1 MPVVDLL
8 QQLIRNECVNDGS
21 RASGH
26 EHRSVK
32 TLQDFFGRP
41 GEVIEPA
48 PGRQSVIYRVPGSD
62 SKAPRLL
69 LLPHLDV
76 VPVSRTGWSVDP
88 FAAEIADGFVWGRG
102 AVDMLNLTAGMA
114 VVFAPY
120 LHGDLPPLPGDLILA
135 AVADEEAS
143 GVHGAHYLVDHRWD
157 LVATEYILT
166 EVAYPSISTP
176 DGAAHLVA
184 VGEKGPFWT
193 KLRSRGTPG
202 HGSSPYRADNALA
215 PMATAMNGLFETEAP
230 VAITP
235 EWEIFVTGLGLEPDL
250 THRLL
255 DPDRV
260 DEAIADLAVDDPG
273 FAAYAYSVTHLTVSP
288 NMLDAGVKANVIP
301 DSAQAQIDL
310 RALPGM
316 DREFVD
322 AHLRK
327 AMGSASDRI
336 EIEPVAD
343 HAANVST
350 TENPLWQAIG
360 DSVEHLQGHRR
371 LLPMLMPVATDA
383 RFFRT
388 KGVIAYG
395 TGWFDDQVP
404 FPEFLRLF
412 HGHDERVSIES
423 LHRTVRM
430 LQQVISRFG
439 ELTG

>member
-1 MPVVDLL
+1 MSVVDLL
-8 QQLIRNECVNDGS
+8 QQLIRNECVNDGT
-21 RASGH
+21 RASGY

-48 PGRQSVIYRVPGSD
+48 PGRQSVIYRVAGSD
-62 SKAPRLL
+62 PKAPRLL

-102 AVDMLNLTAGMA
+102 AVDMLNLTAAMA

-120 LHGDLPPLPGDLILA
+120 LHGDLAPLPGDLILA

-202 HGSSPYRADNALA
+202 HGSSPYRAANALA
-215 PMATAMNGLFETEAP
+215 PMAAAINGLFETEAP

-235 EWEIFVTGLGLEPDL
+235 EWETFVSGLGLRPDL

-273 FAAYAYSVTHLTVSP
+273 FAAYAYAVTHLTVSP
-288 NMLDAGVKANVIP
+288 TMLDAGVKANVIP

-316 DREFVD
+316 DRDFID

-327 AMGSASDRI
+327 AMGAAADRI
-336 EIEPVAD
+336 EIESVAD

-360 DSVEHLQGHRR
+360 DSVDYLQGHRR

-395 TGWFDDQVP
+395 TGWFDDRVP

-430 LQQVISRFG
+430 LQGVIGRFG

>member
-8 QQLIRNECVNDGS
+8 QQLIRNGCVNDGS
-21 RASGH
+21 RDSGH

-32 TLQDFFGRP
+32 TLQDFFGQP
-41 GEVIEPA
+41 GEVVEPA
-48 PGRQSVIYRVPGSD
+48 EGRQSVIYRIPGTD
-62 SKAPRLL
+62 PNAPRLL

-76 VPVSRTGWSVDP
+76 VPVSRAGWSVDP

-102 AVDMLNLTAGMA
+102 AVDMLNLTAAMA
-114 VVFAPY
+114 VAFAPY
-120 LHGDLPPLPGDLILA
+120 LRGELPPLPGDLILA

-166 EVAYPSISTP
+166 EVAYPSIPTP

-193 KLRSRGTPG
+193 KLRARGTPG

-215 PMATAMNGLFETEAP
+215 PMAAAINGLFETEAP

-235 EWEIFVTGLGLEPDL
+235 EWETFLTGLGLERDL
-250 THRLL
+250 TQRLL
-255 DPDRV
+255 DPDLV

-273 FAAYAYSVTHLTVSP
+273 FAAYAYAVTHLTISP

-301 DSAQAQIDL
+301 DSAQAQLDL

-316 DREFVD
+316 DREFVNS
-322 AHLRK
+322 HLRK
-327 AMGSASDRI
+327 AMGAAADRI
-336 EIEPVAD
+336 EIEPLAD

-350 TENPLWQAIG
+350 TGNPLWQAIG
-360 DSVEHLQGHRR
+360 DSVEQLQGHRR

-395 TGWFDDQVP
+395 TGWFDDRVP

-412 HGHDERVSIES
+412 HGHDEKVSIES

-430 LQQVISRFG
+430 LGTVISRFG

>member
-1 MPVVDLL
+1 MTVVDLL
-8 QQLIRNECVNDGS
+8 QQLIRNQCVNDGS

-32 TLQDFFGRP
+32 TLQDFIGQP
-41 GEVIEPA
+41 GEVVEPA
-48 PGRQSVIYRVPGSD
+48 PGRQSVFYRVRGTDP
-62 SKAPRLL
+62 KAPRLL

-76 VPVSRTGWSVDP
+76 VPVSSTGWSVDP
-88 FAAEIADGFVWGRG
+88 FGAEIADGFVWGRG
-102 AVDMLNLTAGMA
+102 AVDMLNLTASMA
-114 VVFAPY
+114 VAFAPY
-120 LHGDLPPLPGDLILA
+120 LRGELPPLPGDLILA

-143 GVHGAHYLVDHRWD
+143 GLLGAHYLVENRWD
-157 LVATEYILT
+157 LVATEFILT
-166 EVAYPSISTP
+166 EVAYPSIPTP
-176 DGAAHLVA
+176 HGAAHLVA

-202 HGSSPYRADNALA
+202 HGSSPYGADNALA
-215 PMATAMNGLFETEAP
+215 PMAAAISGLFETRAP
-230 VAITP
+230 IAITP
-235 EWEIFVTGLGLEPDL
+235 EWVTFVGGLGFPADL
-250 THRLL
+250 ANRLL
-255 DPDRV
+255 DPDQV

-273 FAAYAYSVTHLTVSP
+273 FASYAYAVTHLTISP
-288 NMLDAGVKANVIP
+288 NMLNAGVKANVIP

-316 DREFVD
+316 DRGFVD

-327 AMGSASDRI
+327 AMGVAADRI

-343 HAANVST
+343 HEANVST
-350 TENPLWQAIG
+350 TTNPLWQAIG
-360 DSVEHLQGHRR
+360 DSVEQLQGHRR

-395 TGWFDDQVP
+395 TGWFDDRVP
-404 FPEFLRLF
+404 FPDFLRLF

-423 LHRTVRM
+423 LRRTVRM
-430 LQQVISRFG
+430 LAAVVARFG

>member
-1 MPVVDLL
+1 MGVVELL
-8 QQLIRNECVNDGS
+8 QQLIRNECVNDGTQT
-21 RASGH
+21 SGH
-26 EHRSVK
+26 EDRSVA
-32 TLQDFFGRP
+32 TLEDFFGVK
-41 GEVIEPA
+41 GEIIEPA
-48 PGRQSVIYRVPGSD
+48 PGRQSVVYRVPGTD
-62 SKAPRLL
+62 PTAPRLL

-76 VPVSRTGWSVDP
+76 VPVNRAGWSVDP
-88 FAAEIADGFVWGRG
+88 FAAEISNGFVWGRG
-102 AVDMLNLTAGMA
+102 AVDMLNVTSAMA
-114 VVFAPY
+114 VVFGEY
-120 LHGDLPPLPGDLILA
+120 LNGSKPPLAGDLILA

-143 GVHGAHYLVDHRWD
+143 GVHGAHYLVDNRWD
-157 LVATEYILT
+157 LVATEFILT
-166 EVAYPSISTP
+166 EVAYPSIPTP
-176 DGAAHLVA
+176 SGAAHLVA
-184 VGEKGPFWT
+184 VGEKGPYWT

-202 HGSSPYRADNALA
+202 HGSSPYGADNALA
-215 PMATAMNGLFETEAP
+215 PMAAAISGLFDTQAP

-235 EWEIFVTGLGLEPDL
+235 EWVTFVEGLGFPAGLASRLVDPDL
-250 THRLL
+250 
-255 DPDRV
+255 V

-273 FAAYAYSVTHLTVSP
+273 FASYAHAVTHLTISP

-322 AHLRK
+322 SHLRK
-327 AMGSASDRI
+327 AMGAAADRI

-343 HAANVST
+343 HPANVST
-350 TENPLWQAIG
+350 TANPLWQAIG
-360 DSVEHLQGHRR
+360 DSVEQLQGHRR

-388 KGVIAYG
+388 KGVTAYG
-395 TGWFDDQVP
+395 TGWFDDRVP

-423 LHRTVRM
+423 LHRTVQM
-430 LQQVISRFG
+430 LQAVISRFG